1 MQSEVIM
8 QPEIRLTGVYLSVI
22 LCSPAGT
29 CTLIKAP
36 YISFVSTFLPSIYT
50 DHPLSYGIE
59 HIRVASLSALTVPF
73 ILLLVNSDTL
83 SELLLSMLKA
93 SLNLEVSSV
102 YTLAFMDVSA
112 ETTITSSGVAY
123 PRSMMVPPFL
133 RSL

>member
-73 ILLLVNSDTL
+73 C
-83 SELLLSMLKA
+83 
-93 SLNLEVSSV
+93 
-102 YTLAFMDVSA
+102 
-112 ETTITSSGVAY
+112 
-123 PRSMMVPPFL
+123 
-133 RSL
+133 